1 MNPVKP
7 FCTVRNFVSQDFK
20 IDTSNVVWYYTYILI
35 SKKTGNFY
43 TGATTDLRK
52 RVTEHNNGL
61 VSSTKYKRPLELIYF
76 EACLN
81 KDDAFRRERYLK
93 SGMGKRYIKNR
104 LKGGLTG

>member
-61 VSSTKYKRPLELIYF
+61 VS
-76 EACLN
+76 
-81 KDDAFRRERYLK
+81 
-93 SGMGKRYIKNR
+93 
-104 LKGGLTG
+104 